1 MAGGEPQVF
10 PGQGCGQARAAAE
23 SESSLCPCSAQRLR
37 CPSERLCFP
46 RLKVC
51 RGRLGALR
59 GGVQGEARRASGSG
73 PVFVAAVFLSDAWR
87 AFGEL
92 VASRTLQTCARSGGL
107 SLRGRPCGRACR
119 VRAAALTS
127 SSTLDQ

>member
-23 SESSLCPCSAQRLR
+23 SESGLCPCSAPRLR

-51 RGRLGALR
+51 RGRLGELQVLVR
-59 GGVQGEARRASGSG
+59 FSLQLFSCQMLSGHLGS
-73 PVFVAAVFLSDAWR
+73 
-87 AFGEL
+87 
-92 VASRTLQTCARSGGL
+92 
-107 SLRGRPCGRACR
+107 
-119 VRAAALTS
+119 
-127 SSTLDQ
+127 